1 MEEKY
6 TQIDLPSDVLHKIGQ
21 VIVDIFVHEAKKD
34 FARRGLSGK
43 SSDGSPS
50 IWDSFSYRLHG
61 QSIEILSTFPLLK
74 QTASPK
80 RPPSST
86 PRPGVLQRSSGGA
99 PVFQMAPLKLADAWV
114 HPGIH
119 RFSFVERARRAAH
132 TAVLQIL
139 KEEAVR
145 AVIRSRQ

>member
-1 MEEKY
+1 MEDKY

-34 FARRGLSGK
+34 FARRGISGK
-43 SSDGSPS
+43 APDGSPS
-50 IWDSFSYRLHG
+50 IWDSFSYRVQG
-61 QSIEILSTFPLLK
+61 QSVEILSTFPLLK
-74 QTASPK
+74 PASK
-80 RPPSST
+80 RPPSSA
-86 PRPGVLQRSSGGA
+86 PRPGVAQRNSGGA
-99 PVFQMAPLKLADAWV
+99 PVFQMAPLKLANAWV
-114 HPGIH
+114 HPGIR